1 MPEKRQDRPEK
12 QRAARFKEILGE
24 LAHRGITQRQAAVEL
39 NVPAQYVSDV
49 KNGHRNLT
57 EQFARRIAE
66 RYDLNFIWLMTGEG
80 AKSIPRHEAG
90 VTLRTDTILLPVL
103 SEPTSGDPAQCS
115 AWDGSKI
122 ALSGA
127 AEAMAARASR
137 PYVLRVARDDV
148 AGRLRKHDLI
158 LVSQEPDD
166 SATLAVVQHR
176 GRCLLAQRAGK
187 GERKAIDTGRRVA
200 ANATVVGRCLG
211 IVWASL

>member
-1 MPEKRQDRPEK
+1 MTVFRLCSTCQS
-12 QRAARFKEILGE
+12 
-24 LAHRGITQRQAAVEL
+24 HSQASL
-39 NVPAQYVSDV
+39 C
-49 KNGHRNLT
+49 HCNLT